1 MLRPFLALLLVLA
14 LPFGARAAVATEPV
28 VEIAELDAWGP
39 GDGAPVEGGEVRASA
54 LVRVGDYAGTLL
66 VEWRLLQQ
74 GRTCGGL
81 VTLEVEPGDEAPVA
95 CTFPPA
101 PSDAPRLSDADD
113 AVVLTVS
120 DGGALVETA
129 RAPFTWEIVG
139 SIAEAAPPPSP
150 GATALALGGPKKRD
164 RIRTAAIASAPGE
177 RPTAGDSLIVQ
188 VVSATAPG
196 LAGSRTLELYGRGR
210 QLLEAQSF
218 DSPGG
223 ETLTTSFAVGTHALG
238 AGRHRFKVVLTD
250 PNGRRHRKIA
260 STRLAAAPPPPPEMP
275 APSPLPDVECLD
287 ELVTLSLLHDGSE
300 GADLIEIAIDGEILP
315 APFDL
320 YACGADEGDPC
331 TAVAEIPLRPGERA
345 SVAIHVIED
354 GGGPTESSALELWGQ
369 CSPETVSWPM
379 GSGESASFWVSRPP
393 GAGELPP
400 APILPGP
407 PDVVPLP
414 GPPADLPDEG
424 V

>member
-1 MLRPFLALLLVLA
+1 MRRVGILLALSLL
-14 LPFGARAAVATEPV
+14 LPCGASAAPQADPV
-28 VEIAELDAWGP
+28 IEIAELDAWGP
-39 GDGAPVEGGEVRASA
+39 GDAAPVEGGEVRASA
-54 LVRVGDYAGTLL
+54 LVQVGDYAGPLL

-81 VTLEVEPGDEAPVA
+81 VTLDVEPDEEVPVSCA
-95 CTFPPA
+95 FPPA
-101 PSDAPRLSDADD
+101 PAEARRLRSADD

-120 DGGALVETA
+120 DGGSLVETA
-129 RAPFTWEIVG
+129 RAPFEWEIVG
-139 SIAEAAPPPSP
+139 SVANAAPTPAPPD
-150 GATALALGGPKKRD
+150 GGTSQHAARPASKKRD
-164 RIRTAAIASAPGE
+164 RIRTAAVASAPGE
-177 RPTAGDSLIVQ
+177 RATVGDSLIVQ

-223 ETLTTSFAVGTHALG
+223 ETLTTSFVVGTQALG

-250 PNGRRHRKIA
+250 PNGRRHRKLA
-260 STRLAAAPPPPPEMP
+260 SARLAAAPPQPPELP
-275 APSPLPDVECLD
+275 AESPLPDVECLD
-287 ELVTLSLLHDGSE
+287 EVVTLNLLHDGSD
-300 GADLIEIAIDGEILP
+300 GADLIELAVDGEIYP

-320 YACGADEGDPC
+320 YACSDDEGDPC
-331 TAVAEIPLRPGERA
+331 SGVAEIPLRPGERA
-345 SVAIHVIED
+345 SVAIHVIEE
-354 GGGPTESSALELWGQ
+354 GGGAPESSVLELFGD
-369 CSPETVSWPM
+369 CSPFLVPWPM

-414 GPPADLPDEG
+414 GPPADD
-424 V
+424 